1 MPPEGARSRREL
13 IRDRVVEAGSVRNE
27 DLAAEFGVTVMTV
40 HRDLNVLE
48 AQGWLRKVRGGA
60 TVDTAALVDTTVR
73 EKSWI

>member
-48 AQGWLRKVRGGA
+48 AQGWLRKVRGHRPRD
-60 TVDTAALVDTTVR
+60 VKKRV
-73 EKSWI
+73 